1 MFYNELERLFTIVK
15 PTDYDSIIKV
25 NYSLKYLKLLKQN
38 IANSYG
44 LNNSISTPHLLSEDS
59 KNDLSPPD
67 TPNGNGNDAFPI
79 KLLLS
84 DLNEVFPEKNP
95 NGKYTNLFDEMFY
108 DNSDNENQGEISI

>member
-1 MFYNELERLFTIVK
+1 MFYNELERLFTNVK
-15 PTDYDSIIKV
+15 PTNYDSIIKV

-44 LNNSISTPHLLSEDS
+44 LNNGTSTPHLQTEDS
-59 KNDLSPPD
+59 KNDLSPD
-67 TPNGNGNDAFPI
+67 TPNGNEAFPI

-108 DNSDNENQGEISI
+108 DNSDNENQGEITI